1 MARKLNHWE
10 QKELERIE
18 DLKNAYIYEMMGKME
33 HLNEEAKRV
42 KSGTWWHQHEL
53 MYRQIAKETDPDE

>member
-18 DLKNAYIYEMMGKME
+18 ELKNAYIYEMMGKIE
-33 HLNEEAKRV
+33 HLNEEKKRV

-53 MYRQIAKETDPDE
+53 MYKQIAKEVSPDE